1 MNRILRNILVGA
13 LLVTMWGFLFANTYK
28 LAMAEE
34 PTPEEQPK
42 DTIYL
47 FCGWSQEDFYA
58 IGLDPEEYKSIMKHI
73 TWDSPLGG
81 YLLKMPE
88 EYVIIIQHDTGYNSY
103 YINRYDLSFKIVF
116 TINTMGKTVQSN
128 GTCRLANR

>member
-1 MNRILRNILVGA
+1 MNTILRNIFVGA
-13 LLVTMWGFLFANTYK
+13 LLLLVWGFVFASTAK
-28 LAMAEE
+28 LATAEE
-34 PTPEEQPK
+34 PAEDTP
-42 DTIYL
+42 IYL
-47 FCGWSQEDFYA
+47 LCGHSEDDFSA
-58 IGLDPEEYKSIMKHI
+58 IAINPDTYVAIMKHVA
-73 TWDSPLGG
+73 WDEPIGG